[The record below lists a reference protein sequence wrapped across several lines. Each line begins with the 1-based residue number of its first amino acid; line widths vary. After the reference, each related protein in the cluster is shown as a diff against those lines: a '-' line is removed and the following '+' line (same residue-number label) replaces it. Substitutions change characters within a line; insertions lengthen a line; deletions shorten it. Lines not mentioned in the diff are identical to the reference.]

1 MAAFAVSAV
10 GVRRRLPVCIS
21 EGHDLDL
28 GFHDEERQ
36 EALALHP
43 QAGGQDD
50 ARLGERRRANPRSRR
65 LGQAVEELLPARLP
79 DQDGD
84 QCRRVE
90 DQTPSGP

>member
-1 MAAFAVSAV
+1 
-10 GVRRRLPVCIS
+10 VCIS
-21 EGHDLDL
+21 ERHDGDL
-28 GFHDEERQ
+28 GLHDEERQ

-50 ARLGERRRANPRSRR
+50 ARFGERRRANPRSRR
-65 LGQAVEELLPARLP
+65 LSQAIKEPLPSRFP

-84 QCRRVE
+84 QRRRVE